1 MEETNKFYEGK
12 LRVRVCGINLRNK
25 SLLLVCHKGLLPG
38 RDFWAPP
45 GGGLHYGESVQS
57 CLKREFL
64 EETGLIVNPGRF
76 LFINEF
82 LQAPLHAIE
91 LFFEVEVTG
100 GELKPGTDPELSK
113 ENQMIAEVAYK
124 NLSELSKIPLAE
136 KHSIFHQLVDLDDL
150 FIPDN
155 RFI

>member
-12 LRVRVCGINLRNK
+12 LRVRVCGICIENK
-25 SLLLVCHKGLLPG
+25 KLLLACHKGLLPD

-45 GGGLHYGESVQS
+45 GGGLNYGESVQT

-64 EETGLIVNPGRF
+64 EETGLEIKPGRF

-82 LQAPLHAIE
+82 LQPPLHAIE

-100 GELKPGTDPELSK
+100 GELKQGTDPELAAH
-113 ENQMIAEVAYK
+113 EQMISEVSYK
-124 NLSELSKIPLAE
+124 NLNELSKIPLAE
-136 KHSIFHQLVDLDDL
+136 KHTVFHQLVDLDDL

-155 RFI
+155 KFI